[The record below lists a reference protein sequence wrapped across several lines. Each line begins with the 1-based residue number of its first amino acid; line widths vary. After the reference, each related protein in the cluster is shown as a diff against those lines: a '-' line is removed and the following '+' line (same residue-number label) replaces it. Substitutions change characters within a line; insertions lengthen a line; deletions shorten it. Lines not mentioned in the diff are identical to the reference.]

1 MKYLLDTM
9 VWLWSVGPT
18 EKIAHAGLDILANGD
33 EDIYLSAA
41 SSWEIASKAH
51 IGKFNL
57 PEIPMRYVASRVA
70 AQGIYPLSITQDHAL
85 RVFDL
90 PLHHKDPFDRLLI
103 SQAIAEGMTILTADP
118 AFRKYPVELVWCGK

>member
-18 EKIAHAGLDILANGD
+18 DKINRAGLDILADG
-33 EDIYLSAA
+33 EQELYLSAA
-41 SSWEIASKAH
+41 SSWEIAIKTRL
-51 IGKFNL
+51 GKFDL
-57 PEIPMRYVASRVA
+57 PEAPLQYVGSRTV
-70 AQGIYPLSITQDHAL
+70 AQGIRPLSITQNHTL

-103 SQAIAEGMTILTADP
+103 SQAMAEGMTILTADR

>member
-1 MKYLLDTM
+1 VKYLLDTM

-18 EKIAHAGLDILANGD
+18 EKIGRSGLDILSNG
-33 EDIYLSAA
+33 EEELYLSAA
-41 SSWEIASKAH
+41 SSWEIAIKAR
-51 IGKFNL
+51 IGKFDL
-57 PEIPMRYVASRVA
+57 PEIPMQYVASRVT
-70 AQGIYPLSITQDHAL
+70 AQGIHPLSITQSHAL

-103 SQAIAEGMTILTADP
+103 SQAIAEGMTILTADR